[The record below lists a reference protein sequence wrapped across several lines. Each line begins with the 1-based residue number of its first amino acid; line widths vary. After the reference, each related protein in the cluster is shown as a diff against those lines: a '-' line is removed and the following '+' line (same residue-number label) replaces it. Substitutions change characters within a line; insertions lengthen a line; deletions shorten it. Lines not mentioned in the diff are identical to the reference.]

1 MFQQNLA
8 RQISRM
14 LATWILAIVCLLLMT
29 IGNPALASGEEAAIA
44 ATTDRWLRTVTSGQP
59 EAATEVMQLY
69 AKDAILLGTTSAQ
82 IRDTPAEIKDYFDFF
97 TQLPNLAVA
106 DVRSHI
112 RVYGDTA
119 INSGYYSFSY
129 DKAGQTKMLPARF
142 TFVYQRVNGEWLIE
156 DHHSSAI
163 PQPPAQLKAAID

>member
-1 MFQQNLA
+1 MVQQNLL
-8 RQISRM
+8 RQIISR
-14 LATWILAIVCLLLMT
+14 ALAIVCLLFMT
-29 IGNPALASGEEAAIA
+29 IGSPAWAAGEEAAIA
-44 ATTDRWLRTVTSGQP
+44 ATTDRWLTTVTSGQP
-59 EAATEVMQLY
+59 DAAAAVMKLY
-69 AKDAILLGTTSAQ
+69 ATDAILLGTTSAQ

-97 TQLPNLAVA
+97 TQLPHLAVA

-119 INSGYYSFSY
+119 INSGYYRFSY
-129 DKAGQTKMLPARF
+129 DKAGQTKVVPARF
-142 TFVYQRVNGEWLIE
+142 SFIYRRVDGEWLIE